1 MYLDNFCYYRQRIA
15 NVLTVRRWPPKKKI
29 GEYKLSLYIV
39 LNAVLSN
46 SNEFDCNGSI
56 VVVKR
61 LFSA

>member
-1 MYLDNFCYYRQRIA
+1 MA
-15 NVLTVRRWPPKKKI
+15 TEKKI